1 MVLSLATTS
10 LKTVGICLCS
20 PHCLDTPGRGA
31 AHAEHA
37 HGRAF
42 RAYSRLCT
50 VLAAL
55 LTLASLFTLCVDSAD
70 FEVAGGDR
78 RLHQLLLALHDLGV
92 HPRVARPRRRPAP
105 PAHRPPALPGPL
117 QAHVAARRRAEP
129 IPARHG
135 LLHFRLDMMFT
146 MSLLC
151 TILGL
156 VALVILQSCV
166 SLVPP
171 LPPVPRLIYAPP
183 PAEGELD
190 PLAGSRTLRFALVLL
205 FQSPALVCCGIPFA
219 ALSAIHFALNTHG
232 IYLMRCL
239 KRSLELAGDDL
250 EGRWRR
256 PWGSRSP
263 VDVIV
268 KQHQHILDMLH
279 TNNNIFAR
287 PITERLAITYIL
299 LGLTAYCLSTCGS
312 VQEAVWR
319 CEWETAGRQAHKK
332 LILLT
337 ARVQRYS
344 LDGLAAAGLQER
356 ISMTT
361 FAQVMKS
368 SVSFLQALRNFH

>member
-70 FEVAGGDR
+70 FEEVTDGFINFCSLYTTWVYIRVWRGRGADLHRLLTAHQRFLDR
-78 RLHQLLLALHDLGV
+78 YKRMWRRDAEQSRFLHAM
-92 HPRVARPRRRPAP
+92 
-105 PAHRPPALPGPL
+105 
-117 QAHVAARRRAEP
+117 
-129 IPARHG
+129 
-135 LLHFRLDMMFT
+135 FRLDMMFT

-268 KQHQHILDMLH
+268 KQHQHIL
-279 TNNNIFAR
+279 
-287 PITERLAITYIL
+287 E
-299 LGLTAYCLSTCGS
+299 
-312 VQEAVWR
+312 
-319 CEWETAGRQAHKK
+319 
-332 LILLT
+332 
-337 ARVQRYS
+337 
-344 LDGLAAAGLQER
+344 
-356 ISMTT
+356 
-361 FAQVMKS
+361 
-368 SVSFLQALRNFH
+368 